1 MRQTNRPKYGNTKK
15 VVDGITFDS
24 KREAD
29 AYIYLKVL
37 QEKGSISDLQI
48 HPKWELQPKMT
59 EQYIEHLKTKD
70 KVKERTIQQPI
81 TYTADFSF
89 IRNGEFVCI
98 DIKISKYLLP
108 KEFVLKKK
116 MMRYVHNII
125 VTEIYKVSELKQFD
139 E

>member
-1 MRQTNRPKYGNTKK
+1 MRQINRPKYGNTKK

-29 AYIYLKVL
+29 AYVYLKVL
-37 QEKGSISDLQI
+37 QEKGAISDLQV

-59 EQYIEHLKTKD
+59 EQYVEHLKTKD
-70 KVKERTIQQPI
+70 RVKERTIQQAI

-89 IRNGEFVCI
+89 YHNGEFVCV

-108 KEFVLKKK
+108 KEYSLKKK
-116 MMRYVHNII
+116 MMRYVHGII
-125 VTEIYKVSELKQFD
+125 ITEIYKVSELKQFD
-139 E
+139 K

>member
-15 VVDGITFDS
+15 IVDGITFDS

-29 AYIYLKVL
+29 AYVYLKAL
-37 QEKGSISDLQI
+37 QEKGLISDLQI

-59 EQYIEHLKTKD
+59 EQYVEHLKTKD
-70 KVKERTIQQPI
+70 RVRERTVQLPI

-89 IRNGEFVCI
+89 NYKGKFICA
-98 DIKISKYLLP
+98 DIKVSKYMLP
-108 KEFVLKKK
+108 KEFVIKKK
-116 MMRYVHNII
+116 MMRYVHGIV